1 MLSKLTIPTGI
12 RRSQD
17 RMWNRS
23 GKLLLTFDDWN
34 DADPY
39 IATRIGAYLKSE
51 GITAVFFLIYQKA
64 QHYPD
69 IIETLRQ
76 QGHYV
81 ASHSYSHAR
90 LTTLSDED
98 LENEILRGI
107 KCNALRPPYSA
118 WDERVYYAARRL
130 GYRLMLWT
138 VSTGD
143 WREDENG
150 FRSVE
155 LIREAVRVADPDRK
169 ENGVIIG
176 HLQTNYPAA
185 IPGIIE
191 DMRAKG
197 REFYPNTG
205 PVGEDL
211 PAEFI

>member
-1 MLSKLTIPTGI
+1 MLSKLAISTGI
-12 RRSQD
+12 RRSMD

-23 GKLLLTFDDWN
+23 GKIILTFDDWN

-39 IATRIGAYLKSE
+39 IATRTGAYLQDQ
-51 GITAVFFLIYQKA
+51 GIMAVFFLINEKA

-69 IIETLRQ
+69 IINTLRQ

-90 LTTLSDED
+90 LTTLSEED
-98 LENEILRGI
+98 LETEILRGI
-107 KCNALRPPYSA
+107 KCNAMRPPFSA
-118 WDERVYYAARRL
+118 WDERVYRAAERL

-138 VSTGD
+138 LSTGD

-155 LIREAVRVADPDRK
+155 LIRETVLVADPEK
-169 ENGVIIG
+169 KHNGVIIG

-191 DMRAKG
+191 DMYAKG
-197 REFYPNTG
+197 REFYPNKG

>member
-1 MLSKLTIPTGI
+1 MLSKLAISTGI
-12 RRSQD
+12 RRSMD

-23 GKLLLTFDDWN
+23 GKIILTFDDWN
-34 DADPY
+34 DSDPY
-39 IATRIGAYLKSE
+39 IATRTGAYLQDQ
-51 GITAVFFLIYQKA
+51 GIMAVFFLINEKA

-69 IIETLRQ
+69 IINTLRQ

-90 LTTLSDED
+90 LTTLSEED
-98 LENEILRGI
+98 LETEILRGI
-107 KCNALRPPYSA
+107 KCNAMRPPFSA
-118 WDERVYYAARRL
+118 WDERVYRAAERL

-138 VSTGD
+138 LSTGD

-155 LIREAVRVADPDRK
+155 LIRETVLVADPEK
-169 ENGVIIG
+169 KHNGVIIG

-191 DMRAKG
+191 DMYAKG
-197 REFYPNTG
+197 REFYPNKG

>member
-1 MLSKLTIPTGI
+1 MSKLQISTFI
-12 RRSQD
+12 RRKMD
-17 RMWNRS
+17 HMWNRS
-23 GKLLLTFDDWN
+23 GKLILTFDDWN

-39 IATRIGAYLKSE
+39 IATRTGAYLQSE
-51 GITAVFFLIYQKA
+51 GITAVFFLINQKA
-64 QHYPD
+64 QDYPD

-90 LTTLSDED
+90 LTELSDED

-107 KCNALRPPYSA
+107 NCNALRPPYSA
-118 WDERVYYAARRL
+118 WDARVYKAAQRL

-138 VSTGD
+138 ISTGD
-143 WREDENG
+143 WREDEDG

-155 LIREAVRVADPDRK
+155 LIREAVLVADPSKKD
-169 ENGVIIG
+169 NGVIIG
-176 HLQTNYPAA
+176 HLHTNYPAA

-197 REFYPNTG
+197 REFYPNKG
-205 PVGEDL
+205 PVGVDL

>member
-1 MLSKLTIPTGI
+1 MSKLAISTGI
-12 RRSQD
+12 RRSMD

-23 GKLLLTFDDWN
+23 GKIILTFDDWN

-39 IATRIGAYLKSE
+39 IATRTGAYLQDQ
-51 GITAVFFLIYQKA
+51 GIMAVFFLINEKA

-69 IIETLRQ
+69 IINTLRQ

-90 LTTLSDED
+90 LTTLSEED
-98 LENEILRGI
+98 LETEILRGI
-107 KCNALRPPYSA
+107 KCNAMRPPFSA
-118 WDERVYYAARRL
+118 WDERVYRAAERL

-138 VSTGD
+138 LSTGD

-155 LIREAVRVADPDRK
+155 LIRETVLVADPEK
-169 ENGVIIG
+169 KHNGVIIG

-191 DMRAKG
+191 DMYAKG
-197 REFYPNTG
+197 REFYPNKG